1 LKFIKNPERIKM
13 NFIGNLKTW
22 AATALMTGMLV
33 GCGGG
38 GGSPSLPSANPPAS
52 TTTSPLAKASL
63 TVGIYNTSGTRVTN
77 IGLGGGFVAQATVL
91 DATGV
96 AVAGKLVTFALP
108 DAALATLSPTSAL
121 TSAAGVAQV
130 TVVPS
135 SISSVGATTV
145 TASALLGTDT
155 VVTKGSSDFAV
166 AAPSVALSA
175 ISASSSSLVSGG
187 NTLLNVTVLVSGA
200 PLTAQPANV
209 AFTTSCGRINTIDTS
224 TTVATNGS
232 GVATVTYSAVAGDGS
247 LCSGAINITASTP
260 GAVSSAR
267 SLTAAAPTA
276 AAVTFM
282 NATPA
287 QIFVAG
293 MGAVEQS
300 LVSFKV
306 LSSANTA
313 LQGAS
318 VDFSL
323 QANPGSVTLS
333 TLSGTTDS
341 TGVVTVTVS
350 AGPLPGPVK
359 VRAALTSNTAVFA
372 ESQNLTV
379 ASGPPSQ
386 KFMSLSVSVFN
397 IEGATADGTPTTLT
411 VRIADRQGN
420 AVVDGTVVNFTAEG
434 GQVGRTC
441 ATTTTNLIS
450 SCSVTFISQN
460 PRPANGRVSVLAY
473 LEGTKDYIDLNNNNR
488 YDAGI
493 DTLVQIGDAYRDDNE
508 NLTYDSATDGF
519 VFPRGVAGTCPTQTS
534 GAFPSRAGTCDL
546 VSATQLATTVR
557 QQAVILFSSSSPK
570 LYIQSQTTSS
580 FTFLMGSGD
589 PGLSLLPMPAGTK
602 VVVSAIDT
610 TSANSLTCSVSD
622 FAGSDVPN
630 IAPTPG
636 MPNQDLRTVH
646 AASLKDCASGD
657 NVKVTVTSPGGLV
670 TEFPYT
676 LP

>member
-1 LKFIKNPERIKM
+1 M
-13 NFIGNLKTW
+13 NFKANLKTW
-22 AATALMTGMLV
+22 AATVLMAGTLV
-33 GCGGG
+33 ACGGG
-38 GGSPSLPSANPPAS
+38 GGSPSLPSATPPAD
-52 TTTSPLAKASL
+52 TATPAAKASL
-63 TVGIYNTSGTRVTN
+63 AVGIYNASGSKVTN
-77 IGLGGGFVAQATVL
+77 IGLGGGFVARATVL
-91 DATGV
+91 NANGV

-108 DAALATLSPTSAL
+108 DTALATLSPISAL
-121 TSAAGVAQV
+121 TSATGTAQV
-130 TVVPS
+130 TVSPA

-145 TASALLGTDT
+145 TASATLGTDT
-155 VVTKGSSDFAV
+155 TVTTGTSDFAV
-166 AAPSVALSA
+166 AAPSVSLSA
-175 ISASSSSLVSGG
+175 ITASSSSLVSGG
-187 NTLLNVTVLVSGA
+187 NTLLNVTVLVSSA

-224 TTVATNGS
+224 TTVATDGN

-260 GAVSSAR
+260 GAASSAR
-267 SLTAAAPTA
+267 SITVAVPTA
-276 AAVTFM
+276 AAVTFV

-300 LVSFKV
+300 VVGFKV
-306 LSSANTA
+306 MSSANTA
-313 LQGAS
+313 LQGVS
-318 VDFSL
+318 VNFSL
-323 QANPGSVTLS
+323 QANPGGVVLS
-333 TLSGTTDS
+333 TSSGTTDS
-341 TGVVTVTVS
+341 TGVVTVTVAS
-350 AGPLPGPVK
+350 GPLPGPVK
-359 VRAALTSNTAVFA
+359 VRATLISNPAVFA

-397 IEGATADGTPTTLT
+397 IEGATVDGTPATLT

-441 ATTTTNLIS
+441 ATTTINLIS

-488 YDAGI
+488 YDAGV

-508 NLTYDSATDGF
+508 DLIYDSATDGF
-519 VFPRGVAGTCPTQTS
+519 VFPRGVAGTCPAQTG

-546 VSATQLATTVR
+546 VSATRLATTVR
-557 QQAVILFSSSSPK
+557 QQAVILFSSSTPT
-570 LYIQSQTTSS
+570 LNVQSQTTSS
-580 FTFLMGSGD
+580 FAFKMGSGD
-589 PGLSLLPMPAGTK
+589 PGLNLLPMPAGTK
-602 VVVSAIDT
+602 VAVIALPVG
-610 TSANSLTCSVSD
+610 TSKCAVTDV
-622 FAGSDVPN
+622 AGSVVAN

-636 MPNQDLRTVH
+636 MPNQDLQTAH

-676 LP
+676 LF